1 MSVQALVNKRK
12 KNLNHYNVKFGILF
26 ISVLQQERLQQ
37 SMTVKTVGHLS
48 LTEKLHIV
56 KIVGRQCAVIP
67 RNFANNIGSSE
78 E

>member
-37 SMTVKTVGHLS
+37 SMTVQDSRPSKSNRKAPHCKNCGKAMRGHSKELC
-48 LTEKLHIV
+48 KQYR
-56 KIVGRQCAVIP
+56 KQ
-67 RNFANNIGSSE
+67 
-78 E
+78 